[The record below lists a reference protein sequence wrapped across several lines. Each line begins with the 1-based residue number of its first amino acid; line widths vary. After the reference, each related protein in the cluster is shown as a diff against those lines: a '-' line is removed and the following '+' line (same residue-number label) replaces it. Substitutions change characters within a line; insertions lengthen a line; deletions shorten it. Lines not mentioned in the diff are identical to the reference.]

1 MGKKGKVRVLFK
13 IGFLYHKMAFDPLI
27 SLFEGDEG
35 YEVCLSCKEE
45 KTKHLGLFL
54 RSREQD
60 ILKQFQREGHTVTR
74 DESGF
79 DVVFAGDT
87 VTNHDELGKTII
99 CFVNHGS
106 GIKTIMYRN
115 LMRDQKTR
123 YHIFVEGEYR
133 ERKLREK
140 NCLGISKV
148 YTLGMPKLDPL
159 FRGKGFDRDGILHS
173 FGLDTRK
180 KTVLYA
186 PTYKP
191 ASIFELSNWL
201 IEGTKDLNLIVKL
214 HPYSWAG
221 RYAPHSHHRVFERA
235 MRKQKHVA
243 LVPEGNY
250 SILPFLSVADT
261 LITEASS
268 TMFEFLAT
276 GKTGI
281 IYDLDPDA
289 LTHSDGTP
297 ILDEDNREFLRNA
310 FVHFNRPEKMREA
323 IENALAHDPGREAE
337 KGKARQALF
346 FKLDGK
352 ASIRVKE
359 AVERLLDD
367 DDSRNIPS

>member
-1 MGKKGKVRVLFK
+1 
-13 IGFLYHKMAFDPLI
+13 
-27 SLFEGDEG
+27 
-35 YEVCLSCKEE
+35 
-45 KTKHLGLFL
+45 
-54 RSREQD
+54 
-60 ILKQFQREGHTVTR
+60 
-74 DESGF
+74 
-79 DVVFAGDT
+79 
-87 VTNHDELGKTII
+87 
-99 CFVNHGS
+99 
-106 GIKTIMYRN
+106 
-115 LMRDQKTR
+115 
-123 YHIFVEGEYR
+123 
-133 ERKLREK
+133 
-140 NCLGISKV
+140 
-148 YTLGMPKLDPL
+148 
-159 FRGKGFDRDGILHS
+159 
-173 FGLDTRK
+173 
-180 KTVLYA
+180 
-186 PTYKP
+186 
-191 ASIFELSNWL
+191 
-201 IEGTKDLNLIVKL
+201 
-214 HPYSWAG
+214 
-221 RYAPHSHHRVFERA
+221 